1 MAKKTEDFSGNPAST
16 AAAQSLLAL
25 LQAENAP
32 QLRQAMALAAAG
44 DYEGAQ
50 AMLAPLLQE
59 PLSVLLPAPGW
70 QQQRSPRLR
79 KPLQLRLRIHY
90 R

>member
-44 DYEGAQ
+44 DYEGAH
-50 AMLAPLLQE
+50 AMLAPLL
-59 PLSVLLPAPGW
+59 
-70 QQQRSPRLR
+70 RSPQAQTL
-79 KPLQLRLRIHY
+79 LAQLKGSRNA
-90 R
+90 

>member
-25 LQAENAP
+25 LQTENAP

-50 AMLAPLLQE
+50 AMLAPLL
-59 PLSVLLPAPGW
+59 
-70 QQQRSPRLR
+70 RSPQAQTL
-79 KPLQLRLRIHY
+79 LAQLKGSRNA
-90 R
+90 